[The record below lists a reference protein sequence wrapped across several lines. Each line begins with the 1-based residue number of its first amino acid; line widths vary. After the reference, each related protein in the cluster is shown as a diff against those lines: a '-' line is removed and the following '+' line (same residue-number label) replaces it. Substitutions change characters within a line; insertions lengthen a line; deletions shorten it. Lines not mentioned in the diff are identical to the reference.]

1 VRAPAAEMLNRRA
14 DVLARIDRHASDK
27 AATPKTRVHG
37 DYHLGQVLLAQN
49 DFVIVD
55 FEGEPTRTLAER
67 REKLSPLKDVAGM
80 LRSFDYAMHVALDR
94 ADVDRPETTR
104 DAREHAGH
112 AWQAETRRMFLE
124 GYEEI
129 AGPAGLASPRA
140 ETNGLIELFLLEKVL
155 YELAY
160 EIDHR
165 PDWVRVPLRGL
176 AAILAGAG

>member
-1 VRAPAAEMLNRRA
+1 
-14 DVLARIDRHASDK
+14 
-27 AATPKTRVHG
+27 
-37 DYHLGQVLLAQN
+37 VLLSQN

-104 DAREHAGH
+104 DAREHAGR
-112 AWQAETRRMFLE
+112 AWQAETRRMFLD

-129 AGPAGLASPRA
+129 AGPAGLALPRA

-176 AAILAGAG
+176 AEILAGSG